1 VAAFWTA
8 AGGRD
13 PPGQL
18 DTLPVQRILRFI
30 ASTARA
36 ASVPTRDA
44 DMSRRGNGAEV
55 AAAGG
60 GRAGDFRAVV
70 FYSASPIPP
79 PLLFSS
85 QAHSHTHRTH
95 ESTHARTHARTHAHK
110 HIRTENS
117 VSRVAVPNNSL
128 CPPACRPACPPVRL
142 SILPS
147 VSFCPCL
154 IPSYHSLCRTSLEWA
169 LRVKGHLEWIFTE

>member
-79 PLLFSS
+79 LPLVLLTGSLPPPPH
-85 QAHSHTHRTH
+85 ARK
-95 ESTHARTHARTHAHK
+95 HARTHARTHAHK
-110 HIRTENS
+110 HIRTESS

-128 CPPACRPACPPVRL
+128 YPPACWPTCPPVRL